1 MQASR
6 SLSLDSIRRVATT
19 LALAGVVGG
28 GLFWVSQAHATQF
41 AAPDEARIPAGA
53 PIRSWADNGQGGWSL
68 LQMIGGVS
76 LPRGATLHGT
86 VTSDTN
92 CAPDARGLSH
102 CHNGIDLDNG
112 MRILVV
118 HTHAMMQ
125 HPCLKPGQ
133 RVTVTGFSGAWIMAR
148 TAAA

>member
-1 MQASR
+1 MQPLR
-6 SLSLDSIRRVATT
+6 SLSLDAIRRVAVM
-19 LALAGVVGG
+19 LALAGAVGG
-28 GLFWVSQAHATQF
+28 ALFWVSHARAAQF
-41 AAPDEARIPAGA
+41 AVPDEPRIPAGA
-53 PIRSWADNGQGGWSL
+53 SIRSWADNGQGGISL
-68 LQMIGGVS
+68 LQLIGGVA
-76 LPRGATLHGT
+76 LPRGATLRGT

-133 RVTVTGFSGAWIMAR
+133 RVTVRGFLGTWITAR
-148 TAAA
+148 AAAA

>member
-6 SLSLDSIRRVATT
+6 SLSLASVRRVAAT
-19 LALAGVVGG
+19 LVLAGAVGG
-28 GLFWVSQAHATQF
+28 ALFWVSHAHATPF
-41 AAPDEARIPAGA
+41 AVPGEPRIPAGT
-53 PIRSWADNGQGGWSL
+53 PIGSWADNGQRGLSL
-68 LQMIGGVS
+68 LQIIGGIA
-76 LPRGATLHGT
+76 LPRGATLRGT

-112 MRILVV
+112 MRIVVV

-125 HPCLKPGQ
+125 HPCLEPGQ
-133 RVTVTGFSGAWIMAR
+133 RVTVTGLSGTWITAR
-148 TAAA
+148 TEAA

>member
-1 MQASR
+1 MQVSR
-6 SLSLDSIRRVATT
+6 SLSLGFIRRVAAM
-19 LALAGVVGG
+19 LALAGMAGAA
-28 GLFWVSQAHATQF
+28 LLWVPQAHATQF
-41 AAPDEARIPAGA
+41 AVPDEPRIPAGA
-53 PIRSWADNGQGGWSL
+53 PIRSWADNGQAGLSL
-68 LQMIGGVS
+68 LQIVDGIA
-76 LPRGATLHGT
+76 LPRGATLRGT

-112 MRILVV
+112 MRIVVV

-133 RVTVTGFSGAWIMAR
+133 RITVTGFSGTWITAR
-148 TAAA
+148 TAGA